1 MMIIIVMIIIIL
13 TIINDKKD
21 DDDNLL
27 TPGQLWFPW
36 RLEDYQGPKPLRRR
50 APTFV
55 YHRLHHLLLQFDYQC
70 DDHHHRNDHQHDHD
84 DHDDDQRLNYHY
96 P

>member
-1 MMIIIVMIIIIL
+1 MTIIVM
-13 TIINDKKD
+13 IINDKKD

-27 TPGQLWFPW
+27 PPGQLWFPW

-55 YHRLHHLLLQFDYQC
+55 IIIIIIIIDMIINVLI
-70 DDHHHRNDHQHDHD
+70 NDHQLDLN
-84 DHDDDQRLNYHY
+84 DHDDDQRHQNHF